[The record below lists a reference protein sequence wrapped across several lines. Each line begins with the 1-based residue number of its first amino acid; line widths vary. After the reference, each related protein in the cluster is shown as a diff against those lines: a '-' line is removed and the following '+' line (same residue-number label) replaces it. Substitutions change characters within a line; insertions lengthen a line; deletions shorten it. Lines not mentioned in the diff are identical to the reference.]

1 MAGCIKEVNR
11 SASAAFAPDGVYMA
25 AGTMAGAVD
34 LQFSSSANLDIF
46 ELDFVSDDRQLI
58 LAGTAPSSER
68 FNRITWGKAP
78 ANSEDYPLGLIAGGL
93 VDGNIGLWNP
103 KPLICSDTSKK
114 GSDTIENAFVGNLSR
129 HRGPVR
135 GLEFNS
141 LSPNLLASGA
151 DEGDICIWDVSK
163 PSEPSH
169 FPPLKGNSNIRI
181 FPQGSGSATQ
191 GEISFL
197 SWNSKVQ
204 HILASTS
211 FNGTTVV
218 WDLKK
223 QKPVISFTDSIR
235 RRCSVLQWNPNVAT
249 QLIVASDEDN
259 SPSLRLWDM
268 RNIMSPV
275 KEFVGHTKGVIAM
288 SWCPIDSSYLI
299 TCAKDNRTICWDTT
313 SGEIVAELPAGTNW
327 NFDVHWYSKIPGV
340 ISASSF
346 DGKIGI
352 YNIEGSGRYGLGES
366 DFGAAPL
373 RAPKWYKRKAGVSFG
388 FGGKLVSF
396 QSAESPA
403 GSSEVYVHNLVTEH
417 GLVSRSSEFKAA
429 IQNGDRSAL
438 KLLCER
444 KSEESESEEEKELW
458 GFMKVMFNED
468 GTARSKLLSHL
479 GFSLPAE
486 EIDTSKNDVSEQVDA
501 LVLDERTTNKEE
513 FSGNQDSALFA
524 TDNGEDFFNNL
535 PSPKAD
541 TPLANSKNEF
551 VAAESEKESLQEIDV
566 VEESSDP
573 SFDDA
578 VQRALVVGD
587 YKGAVEQCISANK
600 LADALVIAHV
610 GGTSLWEST
619 RDQYLKTSR
628 SPYLKIVSAMV
639 NNDLISIANTRPL
652 KSWKETLALFCTFA
666 QTDEWTVLCDTL
678 AARLMAA
685 GDTTAATLC
694 YICAGN
700 IDKAVEIWSKNLS
713 IEQDGKPYVDRLQDL
728 MEKTIIFALATGQ
741 KQFSASLCT
750 LVEKYAEILASQGLL
765 TTAMEYLNLLGTEEL
780 STELTILR
788 DRISRSTES
797 EKEIEKTVTYEN
809 TQLQTGPAYG
819 ANQSTY
825 GGFDASQHYYPDTA
839 PSQMQPTVTSSP
851 YGENYQQPP
860 AASFG
865 RGYNAPPTYQP
876 VPQPNTQQPA
886 MFVPSPAVQ
895 APMGNFPPPPVNTQP
910 AAKFVPSNPP
920 LLKNVEQYQQYQQPS
935 TLGSQLYPGAA
946 NPSYQAGPPGVSAYG
961 ANTSQVGPAP
971 GQKMPQV
978 LAPTPPPRG
987 FTPMSNS
994 GVQRPGMNPVQPPS
1008 PTQPAPMQA
1017 PATPAAPPPTV
1028 QTVDTSNVPA
1038 HQKPVIATLTRLFNE
1053 TTEALGGP
1061 RANPAKKR
1069 EIEDNSKKLGALFA
1083 KLNSGDISKNAAEK
1097 LVQLCQA
1104 LDNGDFGTAL
1114 QIQVLLTTSDWDE
1127 CNFWLATLKRMI
1139 KTRQN
1144 LR

>member
-1 MAGCIKEVNR
+1 MAWCIKGVNR
-11 SASAAFAPDGVYMA
+11 SALSAFSPDGAYMA

-46 ELDFVSDDRQLI
+46 ELDFASDDRQLI
-58 LAGTAPSSER
+58 LSGTAPSSER
-68 FNRITWGKAP
+68 INRLSWGKG
-78 ANSEDYPLGLIAGGL
+78 NTDSDSDEYSLGLIAGGL

-103 KPLICSDTSKK
+103 KALI
-114 GSDTIENAFVGNLSR
+114 GSDKENAFVGNLSR

-141 LSPNLLASGA
+141 LTPHLLASGA
-151 DEGDICIWDVSK
+151 DEGDICIWDVST
-163 PSEPSH
+163 PSAPTH
-169 FPPLKGNSNIRI
+169 FPPLK
-181 FPQGSGSATQ
+181 GSGSATQ

-211 FNGTTVV
+211 TNGTTVV

-223 QKPVISFTDSIR
+223 QKPVISFSDSIR

-249 QLIVASDEDN
+249 QLIVASDEDS

-268 RNIMSPV
+268 RNIITPV

-288 SWCPIDSSYLI
+288 SWCPIDSSYLL
-299 TCAKDNRTICWDTT
+299 TCAKDNRTICWDTV

-352 YNIEGSGRYGLGES
+352 YNIEGCGRYGVGES
-366 DFGAAPL
+366 DFGAAHL

-388 FGGKLVSF
+388 FGGKLISF
-396 QSAESPA
+396 HSTESPA
-403 GSSEVYVHNLVTEH
+403 GSSEVYVHNLVSENS
-417 GLVSRSSEFKAA
+417 LVSRSSDFENA
-429 IQNGDRSAL
+429 IQNGDRSAV
-438 KLLCER
+438 KLFCEK
-444 KSEESESEEEKELW
+444 KSQESESEEERETW
-458 GFMKVMFNED
+458 GFMKAMFAED
-468 GTARSKLLSHL
+468 GTARSNLLSHL

-486 EIDTSKNDVSEQVDA
+486 ESDKIQNDVSEQVNA
-501 LVLDERTTNKEE
+501 LGLDESTTNKEE
-513 FSGNQDSALFA
+513 FSGNKESALFL

-535 PSPKAD
+535 PSPKAE
-541 TPLANSKNEF
+541 TPMSTSKSEF
-551 VAAESEKESLQEIDV
+551 VIDDSVKESQQEINAQD
-566 VEESSDP
+566 ENSDP
-573 SFDDA
+573 LFDDA

-587 YKGAVEQCISANK
+587 YKGAVAQCISADR

-610 GGTSLWEST
+610 GGVSLWERT

-628 SPYLKIVSAMV
+628 APYLKVVSAMV
-639 NNDLISIANTRPL
+639 NNDLMSIANTRPL
-652 KSWKETLALFCTFA
+652 KSWRETLALFCTFA
-666 QTDEWTVLCDTL
+666 QAEEWTILCDTL
-678 AARLMAA
+678 ATRLMAA
-685 GDTTAATLC
+685 GDSAAATLC

-713 IEQDGKPYVDRLQDL
+713 IEHDGKPYVERLQDL
-728 MEKTIIFALATGQ
+728 MEKTIVFALATGQ
-741 KQFSASLCT
+741 KRFSASLCM

-765 TTAMEYLNLLGTEEL
+765 KTAMQYLNLLGTEEL
-780 STELTILR
+780 STELMILR
-788 DRISRSTES
+788 DRIALSTEP

-809 TQLQTGPAYG
+809 TKLQTGPAYG
-819 ANQSTY
+819 ADDQLSY
-825 GGFDASQHYYPDTA
+825 GVVDASQRYYSDIA
-839 PSQMQPTVTSSP
+839 PSQMQQTVPSSP
-851 YGENYQQPP
+851 YGENYQQMP
-860 AASFG
+860 FG
-865 RGYNAPPTYQP
+865 RGYNAPASYQP
-876 VPQPNTQQPA
+876 TPQPNIPQPA
-886 MFVPSPAVQ
+886 IFVPSPAAP
-895 APMGNFPPPPVNTQP
+895 APMGSFPPPPGNTQP
-910 AAKFVPSNPP
+910 AAKFVPANPP
-920 LLKNVEQYQQYQQPS
+920 ILRNVEQYQQPS
-935 TLGSQLYPGAA
+935 SLGSQLYPGAA
-946 NPSYQAGPPGVSAYG
+946 NPSYQSGPPGVSAYG
-961 ANTSQVGPAP
+961 ANTSQVGPTPA
-971 GQKMPQV
+971 QKMPGQF
-978 LAPTPPPRG
+978 LPSNPQSRG
-987 FTPMSNS
+987 FMPVSNS
-994 GVQRPGMNPVQPPS
+994 GVQRPGMNPTQPPS
-1008 PTQPAPMQA
+1008 PTQPAPVQPPVA
-1017 PATPAAPPPTV
+1017 PATPPPTV

-1038 HQKPVIATLTRLFNE
+1038 QQKPVIATLTRLFNE
-1053 TTEALGGP
+1053 TSEALGGS

-1104 LDNGDFGTAL
+1104 LDRGDFATAL

-1144 LR
+1144 FR